1 MYLNFRISA
10 SCIPYNVREAE
21 LGSRPVARRCRAQS
35 LQVQFSGSAQGEPF
49 SRPGRVD
56 TSASARSGGQ

>member
-10 SCIPYNVREAE
+10 SRIPYNMREAE
-21 LGSRPVARRCRAQS
+21 LGSPLARRCRAQS
-35 LQVQFSGSAQGEPF
+35 LQVQFSGSAQAEPF